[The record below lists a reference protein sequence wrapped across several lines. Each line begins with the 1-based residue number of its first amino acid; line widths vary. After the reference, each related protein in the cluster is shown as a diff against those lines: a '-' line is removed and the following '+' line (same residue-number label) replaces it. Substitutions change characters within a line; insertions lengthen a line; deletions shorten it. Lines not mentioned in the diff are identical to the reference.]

1 MRTSRLI
8 VAAAIMLAVQA
19 MTSSAAPYVITPD
32 SIYRDIGVLASDSLE
47 GREVG
52 EPGEWKAAKFIAS
65 KFEAAGLVP
74 KGDGGKYFQPFD
86 FIKKISLGSN
96 NSLLVNG
103 KEFILG
109 QEFQPL
115 AQSSTGKFN
124 FKEIVAVGYGIR
136 TDDSSYDD
144 YKGIDVAGK
153 AVIVKR
159 FSPKPDSN
167 SHVDFS
173 KYESITDKIQMAIS
187 RHAAGIFFVTP
198 SGQEDSIPPSGLTHV
213 TPKDIPIIFLR
224 QPGLKKLGID
234 FDNPTLTSAVGETE
248 VIPVHDTGYNVVGYL
263 PGKSDTTIII
273 GGHFD
278 HLGYGGPASKYM
290 GTDRVIHPGADDNGS
305 GSAGVIELASYFASH
320 RNELNHSMLFIAFS
334 GEEAGLLGSSWYVRH
349 WTIDSSKVRMM
360 LNLDM
365 IGRLRNEEHGLT
377 IFGTGTATEFKNYF
391 DSLKSD
397 SVKLT
402 FSEPGTGPSDH
413 TAFYNCQIPVL
424 FFCTNAH
431 EDYHKPSD
439 VLARIDTRAETKVLN
454 LVADIARHFDQA
466 PHPLTFQK
474 TVDPTGGARRSSY
487 SVTMGIMP
495 DYAGQVK
502 GLRVDGVTPGRPA
515 EKAGILK
522 GDIVI
527 KMGNLLIDDMGGYM
541 NALGKFHKG
550 DSITVMVE
558 RGKDTLSLPVVFK

>member
-1 MRTSRLI
+1 MRASRLM
-8 VAAAIMLAVQA
+8 VAAAMMLAVLA
-19 MTSSAAPYVITPD
+19 KTTPAAPYVITPD

-52 EPGEWKAAKFIAS
+52 EVGEWKAAQFIES
-65 KFEAAGLVP
+65 KFKAAGLLP
-74 KGDGGKYFQPFD
+74 KGDDGKYFQSFD
-86 FIKKISLGSN
+86 FIKKISLGPN
-96 NSLLVNG
+96 NSLAING
-103 KEFILG
+103 KELILD

-124 FKEIVAVGYGIR
+124 FSEIVPVGYGIR
-136 TDDSSYDD
+136 SDDSSYDD
-144 YKGIDVAGK
+144 YKGLDVAGK
-153 AVIVKR
+153 AVIIMR

-167 SHVDFS
+167 SHVDYS
-173 KYESITDKIQMAIS
+173 KYESITEKIQLAIS

-213 TPKDIPIIFLR
+213 TPKNIPIIFLR
-224 QPGLKKLGID
+224 QPGLKKLDLD
-234 FDNPTLTSAVGETE
+234 FDNPAPATAVGETE
-248 VIPVHDTGYNVVGYL
+248 IIPVHDTGYNVVGYL

-290 GTDRVIHPGADDNGS
+290 GTDRVIHHGADDNGS
-305 GSAGVIELASYFASH
+305 GSAGVIELSAYFAS
-320 RNELNHSMLFIAFS
+320 RRSELHHSMLFIAFS

-349 WTIDSSKVRMM
+349 WTIDSSKVRLM

-365 IGRLRNEEHGLT
+365 IGRLRNEDHGLT

-397 SVKLT
+397 SVKMT

-439 VLARIDTRAETKVLN
+439 VLAKIDTKAETKVLN

-466 PHPLTFQK
+466 QHPLTFQK

-515 EKAGILK
+515 EKAGIQK
-522 GDIVI
+522 GDVVI
-527 KMGNLLIDDMGGYM
+527 KMGTLVIDDMAGYM

-550 DSITVMVE
+550 DSITVMIE